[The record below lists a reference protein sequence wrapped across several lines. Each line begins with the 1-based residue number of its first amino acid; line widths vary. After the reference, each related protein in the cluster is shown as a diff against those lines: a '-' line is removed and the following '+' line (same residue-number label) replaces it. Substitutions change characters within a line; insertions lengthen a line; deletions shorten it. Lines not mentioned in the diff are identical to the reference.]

1 LEFAKNAAP
10 FNNWMDGAKEDLMDM
25 FSVHSISE
33 IKELQMAHAA
43 FKENMQQAD
52 EEFTSLMNL
61 VGEIQ
66 SLSGSTVNPYT
77 TLTPEELSDKWEEV
91 VQLVPQRDA
100 VLTKEEE
107 RQISNEELRKKFA
120 ALANVAGPWI
130 EQHAEY
136 VATLG
141 FKASGSLED
150 QLSTLRA
157 EEQTVAEF
165 KTKMEEL
172 ENCDQEIHEALI
184 FDNPHTSY
192 SMETLRTSYEQ
203 LVGAIAR
210 NINAVDNQILTRDSK
225 GLSQEQMNEFRQSF
239 NHFDKDK
246 SGQLDKN
253 EFKSC
258 LLSLGYNLPVGE
270 EGEREVARL
279 MQQVDPNDTGYIT
292 FEAFVDF
299 MTHEAMDEDTAEQ
312 VMASFK
318 VLAGDKPYIT
328 ADELRRELPADQ
340 AEYCISRM
348 APYEGPDAVPGA
360 LDYTLFSSALYG
372 QSDL

>member
-1 LEFAKNAAP
+1 
-10 FNNWMDGAKEDLMDM
+10 
-25 FSVHSISE
+25 
-33 IKELQMAHAA
+33 MAHAA

-172 ENCDQEIHEALI
+172 ENCDQVQPWE
-184 FDNPHTSY
+184 TSY
-192 SMETLRTSYEQ
+192 
-203 LVGAIAR
+203 GI
-210 NINAVDNQILTRDSK
+210 IL
-225 GLSQEQMNEFRQSF
+225 
-239 NHFDKDK
+239 
-246 SGQLDKN
+246 
-253 EFKSC
+253 
-258 LLSLGYNLPVGE
+258 Y
-270 EGEREVARL
+270 
-279 MQQVDPNDTGYIT
+279 
-292 FEAFVDF
+292 
-299 MTHEAMDEDTAEQ
+299 
-312 VMASFK
+312 
-318 VLAGDKPYIT
+318 
-328 ADELRRELPADQ
+328 
-340 AEYCISRM
+340 
-348 APYEGPDAVPGA
+348 
-360 LDYTLFSSALYG
+360 
-372 QSDL
+372 